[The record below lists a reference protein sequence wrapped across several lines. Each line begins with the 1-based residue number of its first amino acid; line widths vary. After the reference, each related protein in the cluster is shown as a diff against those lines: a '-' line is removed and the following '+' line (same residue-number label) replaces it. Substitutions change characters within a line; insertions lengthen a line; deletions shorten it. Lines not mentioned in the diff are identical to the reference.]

1 MGNLHA
7 KTTHTVTLSWDQSDP
22 LEKGDLIRGLSDTL
36 PDGAVITGLS
46 VADIPVEEPR
56 EIAQAAKRTVTITY
70 VTDSRALLRRP

>member
-7 KTTHTVTLSWDQSDP
+7 KTTHTVKLSWDQSDT

-36 PDGAVITGLS
+36 PNGALITGLS

-56 EIAQAAKRTVTITY
+56 EIAQAAKRTLTITY
-70 VTDSRALLRRP
+70 VADTRDLVRR